1 MTCQRFD
8 NTKQVFEASKTTL
21 LSSTRLNAFDPFSV
35 GVAANL
41 VRSLG
46 VLPDFGP
53 IISYRTEDGIDPAF
67 KIAVATLAMG
77 NINVGDDL
85 IKTNWAE
92 LQRCCSLDGII
103 LRPDSPLSF
112 LLSDFGFEQSLAD
125 APMEN
130 VKLTAGTVTE
140 ISGAV
145 VDEFQ
150 TNIILAYK
158 LNQES

>member
-1 MTCQRFD
+1 M
-8 NTKQVFEASKTTL
+8 VH
-21 LSSTRLNAFDPFSV
+21 
-35 GVAANL
+35 
-41 VRSLG
+41 SLD

-92 LQRCCSLDGII
+92 LQRCCSFDGII

-112 LLSDFGFEQSLAD
+112 FPSDFGFEHSLAD
-125 APMEN
+125 APMEDL
-130 VKLTAGTVTE
+130 KLKSGTVTE

-145 VDEFQ
+145 VKEFQ

-158 LNQES
+158 LDQEG

>member
-1 MTCQRFD
+1 M
-8 NTKQVFEASKTTL
+8 
-21 LSSTRLNAFDPFSV
+21 
-35 GVAANL
+35 
-41 VRSLG
+41 
-46 VLPDFGP
+46 LPDFGP
-53 IISYRTEDGIDPAF
+53 IISYRTEDGIDPVF
-67 KIAVATLAMG
+67 KIATATLAMG

-112 LLSDFGFEQSLAD
+112 FPSDFGYETTLGD

-130 VKLTAGTVTE
+130 LKLKSGTITK
-140 ISGAV
+140 ISGATV
-145 VDEFQ
+145 GEFQ
-150 TNIILAYK
+150 TNILLAYK

>member
-1 MTCQRFD
+1 MIY
-8 NTKQVFEASKTTL
+8 
-21 LSSTRLNAFDPFSV
+21 
-35 GVAANL
+35 
-41 VRSLG
+41 SLG

-53 IISYRTEDGIDPAF
+53 IISYSTEDGIDPAF
-67 KIAVATLAMG
+67 KIAVSTLAMG

-92 LQRCCSLDGII
+92 LQRCCSLDGLI

-112 LLSDFGFEQSLAD
+112 FPSGFGWEQSLAD
-125 APMEN
+125 VPMEN
-130 VKLTAGTVTE
+130 LKLKSGTVTE

-145 VDEFQ
+145 VNEFH

-158 LNQES
+158 LDQEG

>member
-1 MTCQRFD
+1 MQI
-8 NTKQVFEASKTTL
+8 KVFEASKTTL
-21 LSSTRLNAFDPFSV
+21 LSSTRLNAFEPFSIGV
-35 GVAANL
+35 GARMVY
-41 VRSLG
+41 SLG

-92 LQRCCSLDGII
+92 LQRCCSLDGMI
-103 LRPDSPLSF
+103 LRPDSPLSLF
-112 LLSDFGFEQSLAD
+112 PSDFGFKQSLAD
-125 APMEN
+125 ASAEN
-130 VKLTAGTVTE
+130 LKLKSGTITE
-140 ISGAV
+140 ISGAT

-158 LNQES
+158 LNQEG

>member
-1 MTCQRFD
+1 M
-8 NTKQVFEASKTTL
+8 
-21 LSSTRLNAFDPFSV
+21 
-35 GVAANL
+35 

-53 IISYRTEDGIDPAF
+53 IISYRTEDGIDPTF

-103 LRPDSPLSF
+103 LRPDSPLTF
-112 LLSDFGFEQSLAD
+112 LPSDFGYETSLAD
-125 APMEN
+125 AQVE
-130 VKLTAGTVTE
+130 KLKLKSGTITK
-140 ISGAV
+140 ISGATV
-145 VDEFQ
+145 GEFQ
-150 TNIILAYK
+150 TNILLAYK
-158 LNQES
+158 LHQDG

>member
-1 MTCQRFD
+1 M
-8 NTKQVFEASKTTL
+8 
-21 LSSTRLNAFDPFSV
+21 
-35 GVAANL
+35 
-41 VRSLG
+41 
-46 VLPDFGP
+46 LPDFGP
-53 IISYRTEDGIDPAF
+53 IISYRTEDGIDPTF

-112 LLSDFGFEQSLAD
+112 FPSDFGFEKSLSD
-125 APMEN
+125 ASTKNM
-130 VKLTAGTVTE
+130 KLKSSTITK
-140 ISGAV
+140 ISGATV
-145 VDEFQ
+145 GEFQ

-158 LNQES
+158 LDQEG

>member
-1 MTCQRFD
+1 M
-8 NTKQVFEASKTTL
+8 VH
-21 LSSTRLNAFDPFSV
+21 
-35 GVAANL
+35 
-41 VRSLG
+41 SLD

-67 KIAVATLAMG
+67 KIAVSTLAMG

-92 LQRCCSLDGII
+92 LQRCCSLDGLI

-112 LLSDFGFEQSLAD
+112 FPSGFGWEQSLAD
-125 APMEN
+125 VPMEN
-130 VKLTAGTVTE
+130 LKLKSGTVTE

-145 VDEFQ
+145 VNEFH

-158 LNQES
+158 LDQEG